1 MKNLTLSASLLS
13 LSIMGATFSTGA
25 IAASNDQTNAVN
37 KLKIGALE
45 AVTQFDDYR
54 GGGIT
59 ITPEGRIIISMHPL
73 DGPKVKVVEVMANGV
88 KRPFPTQDW
97 ADGPEIG
104 KVGLSAVIGVHS
116 DSKGVVWML
125 DMGSETSPAKLV
137 AWDTVLNKLSHNI
150 ELSASA
156 LAANSFLQDFVI
168 DEKRGKIIIADMTFG
183 NFAGATKPAFV
194 VVDIASG
201 QAKRVLESADT
212 LMPEDKD
219 IVIEASLL
227 ASKSAEGKTT
237 KLRFGL
243 NPIAMDEESEW
254 VYFGAFTGTKI
265 YRVPA
270 MALVNN
276 SLSDAQIQSKIEVFG
291 PKNPSD
297 GIAYSKQG
305 IIVSDLENSAVG
317 LTTKGE
323 YQVLVQDKRLSW
335 PDSFALSNGYVY
347 VTQDQLHQHPAFSQG
362 LGNAKAPYTLYRF
375 SYQAHE

>member
-1 MKNLTLSASLLS
+1 MKNVKLSATLLS
-13 LSIMGATFSTGA
+13 LSIMGATLSMGVS
-25 IAASNDQTNAVN
+25 AASNDQAHTAHN
-37 KLKIGALE
+37 LKIGALE
-45 AVTQFDDYR
+45 AVTQFEDYR

-125 DMGSETSPAKLV
+125 DMGSEASPAKLI

-150 ELSASA
+150 ELPASA

-168 DEKRGKIIIADMTFG
+168 DEKHGKIIIADMTFG

-201 QAKRVLESADT
+201 QAKRVLENVDT
-212 LMPEDKD
+212 LMPEDRD

-243 NPIAMDEESEW
+243 NPIAMDDESEW
-254 VYFGAFTGTKI
+254 IYFGAFTGTKI

-276 SLSDAQIQSKIEVFG
+276 SLSDSQIESKIEVFG

-317 LTTKGE
+317 LTTKGK

-347 VTQDQLHQHPAFSQG
+347 VTQDQLHQHPVFSQG

-375 SYQAHE
+375 SYQAN

>member
-1 MKNLTLSASLLS
+1 MKNVKLSATLLS
-13 LSIMGATFSTGA
+13 LSIMGATLSMGVS
-25 IAASNDQTNAVN
+25 AASNDKAHTAHN
-37 KLKIGALE
+37 LKIGALE
-45 AVTQFDDYR
+45 AVTQFEDYR

-125 DMGSETSPAKLV
+125 DMGSEASPAKLI

-150 ELSASA
+150 ELPASA

-168 DEKRGKIIIADMTFG
+168 DEKHGKIIIADMTFG

-201 QAKRVLESADT
+201 QAKRVLENADT
-212 LMPEDKD
+212 LMPEDRD

-243 NPIAMDEESEW
+243 NPIAMDDESEW
-254 VYFGAFTGTKI
+254 IYFGAFTGTKI

-276 SLSDAQIQSKIEVFG
+276 SLSDSQIESKIEVFG

-317 LTTKGE
+317 LTTKGK

-362 LGNAKAPYTLYRF
+362 LGNAEAPYTLYRF
-375 SYQAHE
+375 SYQAN

>member
-1 MKNLTLSASLLS
+1 MKNVKLSATLLS
-13 LSIMGATFSTGA
+13 LSIMGATLSIGVS
-25 IAASNDQTNAVN
+25 AASNDKAHTAHN
-37 KLKIGALE
+37 LKIGALE
-45 AVTQFDDYR
+45 AVTQFEDYR

-125 DMGSETSPAKLV
+125 DMGSEASPAKLI
-137 AWDTVLNKLSHNI
+137 AWDTMLNKLSHNI
-150 ELSASA
+150 ELPASA

-168 DEKRGKIIIADMTFG
+168 DEKHGKIIIADMTFG

-201 QAKRVLESADT
+201 QAKRVLENADT
-212 LMPEDKD
+212 LMPEDRD

-254 VYFGAFTGTKI
+254 IYFGAFTGTKI

-276 SLSDAQIQSKIEVFG
+276 SLSDSQIESKIEVFG

-317 LTTKGE
+317 LTTKGK

-362 LGNAKAPYTLYRF
+362 LGNAEAPYTLYRF
-375 SYQAHE
+375 SYQAN

>member
-1 MKNLTLSASLLS
+1 MKNVKLSATLLS
-13 LSIMGATFSTGA
+13 LSIMGTTLSMGVS
-25 IAASNDQTNAVN
+25 AASNDKAHTAHN
-37 KLKIGALE
+37 LKIGALE
-45 AVTQFDDYR
+45 AVTQFEDYR

-125 DMGSETSPAKLV
+125 DMGSEASPAKLI

-150 ELSASA
+150 ELPASA

-168 DEKRGKIIIADMTFG
+168 DEKHGKIIIADMTFG

-201 QAKRVLESADT
+201 QAKRVLENVDT
-212 LMPEDKD
+212 LMPEDRD

-243 NPIAMDEESEW
+243 NPIAMDDESEW
-254 VYFGAFTGTKI
+254 IYFGAFTGTKI

-276 SLSDAQIQSKIEVFG
+276 SLSDSQIESKIEVFG

-317 LTTKGE
+317 LTTKGK

-375 SYQAHE
+375 SYQAN